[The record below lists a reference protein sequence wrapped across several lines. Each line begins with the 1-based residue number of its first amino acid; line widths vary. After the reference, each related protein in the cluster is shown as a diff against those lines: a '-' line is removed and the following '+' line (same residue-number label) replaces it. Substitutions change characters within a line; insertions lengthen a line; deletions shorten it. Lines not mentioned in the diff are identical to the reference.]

1 MTPETTGI
9 AALDELGRRFEA
21 LPERRPRRFRRW
33 PALALGVLA
42 LAATPALA
50 AVVFDGPP
58 PVEEQLPQ
66 VAAAV
71 DRDDPAGTG
80 LALARKGFRVEWVL
94 ITDAPRGA
102 DTPTRSRRVAAPP
115 ARTEILSVLNAKGG
129 NEVSADTRE
138 LQVEVAPIGLADPRG
153 APLGGRPG
161 RPHGRGRAVEVGVRI
176 ARGARRLRDRRR
188 RASPPPGRRGSR

>member
-1 MTPETTGI
+1 MALDLTAETFAQAFEGRRRCRASTDEEVAAWLFGIARMTPDLTGI
-9 AALDELGRRFEA
+9 VALDELGRRFEA

-33 PALALGVLA
+33 PALAVGVLA

-80 LALARKGFRVEWVL
+80 VALAREGFRVEWVL

-102 DTPTRSRRVAAPP
+102 DTPTRSRSVAAPP

-138 LQVEVAPIGLADPRG
+138 LQIEVAP
-153 APLGGRPG
+153 
-161 RPHGRGRAVEVGVRI
+161 V
-176 ARGARRLRDRRR
+176 
-188 RASPPPGRRGSR
+188 GSRILESHR